1 MNSRMRLLDPIGVIA
16 LFAGLSEASAA
27 TVLPYLDNE
36 NRQAYIWFLI
46 IFPSFLVLLFF
57 LTLNFN
63 PTALYPPSTLC
74 PADDEPSTCN
84 CWMNSPRQDRD
95 PSFFHDGVTTRQHQN
110 NACEEQQNL

>member
-27 TVLPYLDNE
+27 TVLPYLDHE
-36 NRQAYIWFLI
+36 NRQVYTWFLI

-63 PTALYPPSTLC
+63 PTALYPPSILC
-74 PADDEPSTCN
+74 PANHEPSTCISR
-84 CWMNSPRQDRD
+84 MNSNPQDRD
-95 PSFFHDGVTTRQHQN
+95 RSFFHSGVTTGQDEN
-110 NACEEQQNL
+110 NVCAEQQNL